1 MWDWVSRNLSYNQF
15 DATLSTTHMHSS
27 EKLLLASQ
35 EGKDTEVIRCIPMFH
50 FVGFSHVIV
59 KASGDHGYV
68 VTSLG
73 VLWPFLHC
81 SRCTITS
88 SANAE
93 EQDYLEDC
101 GSSYNILGH
110 VGADR
115 VCVCLMSKVEGRTP
129 SQSSLKAFICFHW
142 SVTGNTLM

>member
-1 MWDWVSRNLSYNQF
+1 
-15 DATLSTTHMHSS
+15 
-27 EKLLLASQ
+27 
-35 EGKDTEVIRCIPMFH
+35 MFH
-50 FVGFSHVIV
+50 FVGFLHMIV

-81 SRCTITS
+81 SRCTVTS

-93 EQDYLEDC
+93 EQDYVEDC
-101 GSSYNILGH
+101 GSSYYILGH

-115 VCVCLMSKVEGRTP
+115 VCVRLMSKVEAHTP
-129 SQSSLKAFICFHW
+129 SQSSLQAFICFHW
-142 SVTGNTLM
+142 SVTGNALM